1 MLKLK
6 KLAITGGLSSGK
18 TTVCYLF
25 KELGAFVVNADE
37 IVHNL
42 LVPES
47 VVGQQVIQ
55 LFGPNIVEKTS
66 LNRKKIAEKAFLDV
80 RLLRALEALLH
91 PVVFAEIE
99 KKYQQAKQAGK
110 YPLFVAEI
118 PLLYELFKQDEF
130 DIVITVTSDL
140 SICQQRFIKQTHQ
153 TIKEFEQ
160 RMAQQVSPKQK
171 AKKSDYV
178 IKNNGS
184 LADLKDQVTKLYSLL
199 STQ

>member
-99 KKYQQAKQAGK
+99 KKYQQAKQAGN

>member
-18 TTVCYLF
+18 TTVCRFF

-42 LVPES
+42 LVPGS
-47 VVGQQVIQ
+47 IVGQQVIQ
-55 LFGPNIVEKTS
+55 LFGSNIVENNS
-66 LNRKKIAEKAFLDV
+66 LNRKKIAEQAFLDIK
-80 RLLRALEALLH
+80 LLKALEALIH

-99 KKYQQAKQAGK
+99 KKYQQAKQASK

-118 PLLYELFKQDEF
+118 PLLYELFKQDDF

-140 SICQQRFIKQTHQ
+140 SICRQRFIKQTHQ

-184 LADLKDQVTKLYSLL
+184 LADLRDQVTKLYSLL